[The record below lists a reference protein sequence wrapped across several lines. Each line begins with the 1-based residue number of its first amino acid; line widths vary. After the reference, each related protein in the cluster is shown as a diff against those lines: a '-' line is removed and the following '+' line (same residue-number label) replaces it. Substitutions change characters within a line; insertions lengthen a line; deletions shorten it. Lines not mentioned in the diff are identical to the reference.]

1 MLIRRRISL
10 FLLLTV
16 FVASVVS
23 AEEPATQDFDGNA
36 LVFARK
42 TLDFVMKSAPR
53 PELAAE
59 LEVLEGKVGAAGGN
73 AEELNALA
81 GEARSLRRRIILS
94 HPALDFDRLLI
105 NKRPPPKSLYA
116 HQCDQ
121 YYGRHSKAGPGLVI
135 LDSWK
140 DDPRESVILEGKL
153 PTGSVLHPDLSFD
166 AKRVIFSFCDHTVE
180 KKGSVHIP
188 THPIVARQGYEND
201 KVGHRRF
208 FIYEATIDGREV
220 RQLTGTARDPMQTAE
235 DRKTVLVEDMDPC
248 YLPDGGFV
256 FTSTRSQN
264 FGRCHWGRYTPSFL
278 LYRANADGSGI
289 RQISFAEANEWDPAV
304 LHDGRIVYTRWDYI
318 NRHNTWFQSLWVT
331 NPDGTST
338 AHFYGN
344 YSKNPNVI
352 AETLPIPGSHKV
364 VATASAHHFISGGSI
379 ILVDSSKGE
388 DGMDPLTRVTPEI
401 KFPETEGWGLKGCYS
416 TPYPLTEDLFLAA
429 YSPEQVNW
437 ERANSRCSGTW
448 PTKAAFGI
456 YLVDTL
462 GGRELIYRDSDVSC
476 FAPIPIRPRPKP
488 QTVPSMLPDSTV
500 GINTGTCYVQ
510 DVYKG
515 RYPIT
520 PGSIKHL
527 RINRIFNQPTASF
540 TRRSRA
546 GEEIVKN
553 VVGTVPVND
562 DGSVAFRAPAGVGL
576 QLQILD
582 ENKMAVMTMRS
593 LIYLQPG
600 ETISCVGCHEP
611 RGSTPYARRAP
622 EKLTVHDPK
631 PVAGTGYEGGFSFKR
646 TVQPVLDRYCIKC
659 HGLNAKK
666 TPKGLV
672 FFGDDSYRLLTVRG
686 GMVKI
691 AMSNAETFFSK
702 PKDYFAHASKLAP
715 MLIKGHN
722 KVNLPKEDLERI
734 ITWLDLNGQQY
745 GDYSFNRI
753 EQRGPSPEGEKAL
766 RAYIAEHVGVELSE
780 QPFAAIVNV
789 GQPDESRILKLR
801 LPENAGGWLDDDAEG
816 VLFSDTKDPR
826 YNKLLELVGGSI
838 APLKFRDIEGT
849 CGQDKCVCGSCW
861 VRKLTAGKQE

>member
-1 MLIRRRISL
+1 MPAVV
-10 FLLLTV
+10 LLLMFIAT
-16 FVASVVS
+16 VVS
-23 AEEPATQDFDGNA
+23 AEEPLKQHDAGEA
-36 LVFARK
+36 LELAKK
-42 TLDFVMKSAPR
+42 TLGFVLKSAPR
-53 PELAAE
+53 PKLAAE
-59 LEVLEGKVGAAGGN
+59 LKDLEKKIGAAGGE
-73 AEELNALA
+73 ADELETLA
-81 GEARSLRRRIILS
+81 GEVRSLRRRIILS
-94 HPALDFDRLLI
+94 HPVLDFDRLLI

-121 YYGRHSKAGPGLVI
+121 YYGRHSKAGPGLVV

-140 DDPRESVILEGKL
+140 DDPRETVILEGKL
-153 PTGSVLHPDLSFD
+153 PAGSVLHPDLSFD
-166 AKRVIFSFCDHTVE
+166 GKRVIFAFCDHTV
-180 KKGSVHIP
+180 KKDDDVYIP
-188 THPIVARQGYEND
+188 THPRVARQGCDND
-201 KVGHRRF
+201 KIGRRRF
-208 FIYEATIDGREV
+208 FIYEATIDGSEV
-220 RQLTGTARDPMQTAE
+220 RQLTGTPSDPMQTT
-235 DRKTVLVEDMDPC
+235 DNRKTVLVEDMDPC

-318 NRHNTWFQSLWVT
+318 NRNSIWFQSLWVT

-352 AETLPIPGSHKV
+352 AETIPIPGSHKV

-379 ILVDSSKGE
+379 ILVDPSKGE
-388 DGMDPLTRVTPEI
+388 DGMDPLTRVTPEV

-437 ERANSRCSGTW
+437 ERANSQYSGTW
-448 PTKAAFGI
+448 PTEAAFGI

-462 GGRELIYRDSDVSC
+462 GGRELIYRDPDVSC
-476 FAPIPIRPRPKP
+476 FAPIPVRVRPKP
-488 QTVPSMLPDSTV
+488 QAVPSLLADSAAGTV
-500 GINTGTCYVQ
+500 TGTCYVQ

-515 RYPIT
+515 RHPISQ
-520 PGSIKHL
+520 GSIKYL

-553 VVGTVPVND
+553 VVGTVPVNE

-611 RGSTPYARRAP
+611 RGSTPYAKRAP
-622 EKLTVHDPK
+622 KNLTVHDPK
-631 PVAGTGYEGGFSFKR
+631 PVSGTGYEGGFSFKR
-646 TVQPVLDRYCIKC
+646 TIQPVLDRYCIKC
-659 HGLNAKK
+659 HGLNEKK
-666 TPKGLV
+666 VPEGLV
-672 FFGDDSYRLLTVRG
+672 LFGDKSYRLLTGRK

-702 PKDYFAHASKLAP
+702 PRDYFAHAGKLAT
-715 MLIKGHN
+715 MLIKGHD
-722 KVNLPKEDLERI
+722 KLKLPEKDLERI

-753 EQRGPSPEGEKAL
+753 EQRGSSPEGEKVL
-766 RAYIAEHVGVELSE
+766 RRYVAEHFGRELSE
-780 QPFAAIVNV
+780 QPFAALVNV

-801 LPENAGGWLDDDAEG
+801 LPEKAGGWLGEKVEG
-816 VLFSDTKDPR
+816 TVFTDTKDPR
-826 YNKLLELVGGSI
+826 YGKLFELVEASI
-838 APLKFRDIEGT
+838 APLKYHDIDGT
-849 CGQDKCVCGSCW
+849 CGQDKCVCGCCW